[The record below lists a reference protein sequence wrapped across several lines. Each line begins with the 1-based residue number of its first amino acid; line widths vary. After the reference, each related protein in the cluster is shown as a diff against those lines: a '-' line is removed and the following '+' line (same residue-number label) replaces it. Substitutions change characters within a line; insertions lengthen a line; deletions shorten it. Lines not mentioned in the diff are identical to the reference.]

1 MLQCGVWGMRRAC
14 GCACVRAC
22 VHACGR
28 ARVRACVRA
37 CVRIGAASEN
47 LPVDILRR
55 SASLMSSHHVPG
67 VRGACVWPSEW
78 GGAPAPWWRTA
89 LTLALTPTLA

>member
-37 CVRIGAASEN
+37 CVRIVAASES